1 MTKDINQLIKDFK
14 RTNLTDFRIAKE
26 IWHDLDKMIESLE
39 KYYPSTLKQIWG
51 DSIFNKGIFHKD
63 MLVLMTHC
71 NKIIEQIKRR
81 KESSELNLR
90 NYDEWSSLKET
101 IQAKIDMLNNIFN
114 AFSFSVTDTIP
125 QAEVVFSTNMTIDKL
140 HDGSLTQTHLKFAAL
155 KGK

>member
-14 RTNLTDFRIAKE
+14 RTNLTDYRIAKLY
-26 IWHDLDKMIESLE
+26 WADLEKVIDSLE

-51 DSIFNKGIFHKD
+51 DSIFNKGIFHND
-63 MLVLMTHC
+63 MLVLINHC
-71 NKIIEQIKRR
+71 NKILEQIKRR
-81 KESSELNLR
+81 KENSELNSR

-125 QAEVVFSTNMTIDKL
+125 QAEVVFSANMTIDKL
-140 HDGSLTQTHLKFAAL
+140 HEESLNQTHLKFAAL